1 MLNMGYILHNME
13 RMNEYNREE
22 YLHDLAKQGMI
33 HRSQINMIM
42 NELHHRDEMRR
53 EENDISPFMESA
65 RKMLRQAE
73 EDFQHP
79 ERKKPHQ
86 CPHCHGIGKRYV
98 IKSTTIRQGNYR
110 RDDGSYHLDDGSR
123 EISHNYEWET
133 CPDCH
138 GTGKVRD

>member
-1 MLNMGYILHNME
+1 MVNVGYILHKME
-13 RMNEYNREE
+13 HMPEYDREG
-22 YLHDLAKQGMI
+22 YLYDLAERGMI
-33 HRSQINMIM
+33 HRSQIGMLM
-42 NELHHRDEMRR
+42 GELHHRDEMRR
-53 EENDISPFMESA
+53 EENDISPFMEAA

-86 CPHCHGIGKRYV
+86 CPHCHGIGKRNV
-98 IKSTTIRQGNYR
+98 CISTTYRQGNYR
-110 RDDGSYHLDDGSR
+110 RSNGSWHFEQDGTECEHQ
-123 EISHNYEWET
+123 YEWKT